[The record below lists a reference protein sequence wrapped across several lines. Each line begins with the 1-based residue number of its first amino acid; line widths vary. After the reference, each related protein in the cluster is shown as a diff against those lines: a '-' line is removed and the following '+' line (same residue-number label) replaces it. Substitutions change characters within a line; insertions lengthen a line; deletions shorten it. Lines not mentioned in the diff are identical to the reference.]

1 MIEQLRSSETPIT
14 PSFSVRS
21 ATRPD
26 VPGIAALLLEGF
38 GHEYRGRLR
47 LRAARWIE
55 RVHALPGRLT
65 GMAVAVDQHD
75 MPIAVAGLRTREIY
89 PRLDGLEERAL
100 FEELGIGAS
109 LLLDLR
115 ISLSEPP
122 IYHPRSNEAF
132 IYSVAVTAPWRGHG
146 VGDALLEWLHARA
159 RSLGKTLVVLE
170 VSETNAPA
178 RRLYERH
185 GYTIRRR
192 RRSPLA
198 WLHLGVAPV
207 LLMEKRLGRSA

>member
-1 MIEQLRSSETPIT
+1 MIEQLPSNETTIT
-14 PSFSVRS
+14 PPVSVRP
-21 ATRPD
+21 ATRAD

-55 RVHALPGRLT
+55 RVHALPGRLS
-65 GMAVAVDQHD
+65 GMAVAVDAQD
-75 MPIAVAGLRTREIY
+75 TPLGVAGLRTRELY

-115 ISLSEPP
+115 VSLAEPS

-132 IYSVAVTAPWRGHG
+132 IYSVAVTAPWRGRG
-146 VGDALLEWLHARA
+146 VGDALLDWLHVRGI
-159 RSLGKTLVVLE
+159 SLGKAVVVLE
-170 VSETNAPA
+170 VSENNKPA

-185 GYTIRRR
+185 GYTLRYR
-192 RRSPLA
+192 RRSVLA
-198 WLHLGVAPV
+198 WLRLGRPV
-207 LLMEKRLGRSA
+207 LLMEKRLERRM